1 MGNVLEMEEMKMPKQ
16 NPQIGEQASPNYFL
30 NLPKYNPNAPTTKGN
45 VAGAMADITKTL
57 AGTLASMQDRNDKIA
72 MTAFERKLA
81 SMEKTLNMQAATANT
96 IDTVDN
102 LYKNYKE
109 QVNNTAKEMLGDRL
123 FGKWSQE
130 QSTTYFDVTS
140 DAMERAKMPI
150 LQKAGG
156 IAIDELIEVSAK
168 DRAMAP
174 EEARGNIDKTVI
186 EAIKYATYP
195 KDGSM
200 PIYDAST
207 GAAKIKTYKNKAD
220 QIAVEQDALID
231 AKGAMNR
238 LNTGYYKNLSA
249 EQIQDYIPKLQK
261 LVDKQEQSDLYEYAK
276 AKYTDPKSGQVHYP
290 SVVNYLN
297 TQAEK
302 EFNIKPE
309 NAKAATD
316 MAIARLNRD
325 EQLRKEQERQM
336 LSNVYDKSFELY
348 MNGEVENAIQYVTD
362 SDIPWDDK
370 HKIIT
375 QFSKG
380 GDPSSSIGSGGTRK
394 SNPQVF
400 SDLAQRIVD
409 EEIYDALPIT
419 REFALG
425 NLTNAD
431 KENLIK
437 LIGQV
442 QEPSSTQ
449 YKRAMK
455 QADNA
460 IKSGLFGYKQVDED
474 TKAYIKN
481 QLTQE
486 YRNAVKDN
494 KTLQEIETMFNP
506 VRVNALVKQ
515 YVDEYPA
522 IRESYEK
529 QIQTEREEA
538 EGTARV
544 QREYENLQYDISKG
558 IVKTHEDLKK
568 RIDSIENNNTYYN
581 TIEVQFDLEKQLQDR
596 IDYYKGGVISA
607 IPEQKLI
614 ITSAQESAAVHNAT
628 IAKPVLKL
636 GIQPSKPGESI
647 EEYTKR
653 LMNK

>member
-1 MGNVLEMEEMKMPKQ
+1 MVNVLEGPMPKQ
-16 NPQIGEQASPNYFL
+16 NPQIGEQAAPNYFWS
-30 NLPKYNPNAPTTKGN
+30 LPKYNPNAPTTKGN
-45 VAGAMADITKTL
+45 VAGAMADVTKTL
-57 AGTLASMQDRNDKIA
+57 ADTLASMQDRNDKIA

-81 SMEKTLNMQAATANT
+81 SMEKTLNVQAAAANT
-96 IDTVDN
+96 TDAVDN
-102 LYKNYKE
+102 LYKNYTE

-130 QSTTYFDVTS
+130 QSTTYFDVTG

-156 IAIDELIEVSAK
+156 IAIDELIEASAK

-174 EEARGNIDKTVI
+174 EEARGDIDKTVI
-186 EAIKYATYP
+186 EAINYATYP

-200 PIYDAST
+200 PIYDAPT
-207 GAAKIKTYKNKAD
+207 GAAKIKVYKNKAD
-220 QIAVEQDALID
+220 QVAVEQDAIID

-276 AKYTDPKSGQVHYP
+276 AKYTDPKSGQVNYS
-290 SVVNYLN
+290 SVANYLN

-309 NAKAATD
+309 NAKVATD

-325 EQLRKEQERQM
+325 EQLRTAQERQA

-348 MNGEVENAIQYVTD
+348 MNGGVENAIQYVTD

-370 HKIIT
+370 HKIIA

-380 GDPSSSIGSGGTRK
+380 GGLSSSMSSGGTRK
-394 SNPQVF
+394 SNPKVL

-442 QEPSSTQ
+442 QEPSSVQ

-460 IKSGLFGYKQVDED
+460 VKSGLFGYKQVDED

-486 YRNAVKDN
+486 YRNAVKDG

-522 IRESYEK
+522 VRESYEK
-529 QIQTEREEA
+529 QIQAEREEA
-538 EGTARV
+538 EGTARI
-544 QREYENLQYDISKG
+544 QREYESLQYDISKG
-558 IVKTHEDLKK
+558 VVKTHEDLKK
-568 RIDSIENNNTYYN
+568 RIDSIENNNSYYN
-581 TIEVQFDLEKQLQDR
+581 TVDVQFDLEKQLQDR

-614 ITSAQESAAVHNAT
+614 VTSAQESAAANNAT
-628 IAKPVLKL
+628 IAKPVLRL
-636 GIQPSKPGESI
+636 GIKPSKPGESI